1 MYLIVGLGNPGRQYE
16 HTRHN
21 CGFDAIDEVAYQMGI
36 AISSKEHKALVGK
49 GYAFGQKVL
58 LAKPQTFMNLSGE
71 SVLALCAYY
80 KIDPETQLIV
90 LYDDIDLSPG
100 QLRIRKNGSPGGHNG
115 MKNITALL
123 GTKEFTRIR
132 IGIGAKP
139 EGRNLADYV
148 LSHFSPEER
157 ELLDE
162 AFSRTADAV
171 QRILKGDLDG
181 AMNQYN
187 KKKKQKQEDP
197 DAHSDTGA

>member
-16 HTRHN
+16 HTKHN
-21 CGFDAIDEVAYQMGI
+21 CGFDALDEVADKLKI
-36 AISSKEHKALVGK
+36 SISSKEHKALVGK
-49 GYAFGQKVL
+49 GYAFGEKVL

-71 SVLALCAYY
+71 SVLALCSYY

-123 GTKEFTRIR
+123 GTREFTRIR
-132 IGIGAKP
+132 IGVGAKP
-139 EGRNLADYV
+139 AGRDLADYV
-148 LSHFSPEER
+148 LSHFSPEDR
-157 ELLDE
+157 QLLDE
-162 AFSRTADAV
+162 AFSQAADAV
-171 QRILKGDLDG
+171 LQILQGDLNG

-187 KKKKQKQEDP
+187 KKKKQQEDP
-197 DAHSDTGA
+197 DAHFDSSS